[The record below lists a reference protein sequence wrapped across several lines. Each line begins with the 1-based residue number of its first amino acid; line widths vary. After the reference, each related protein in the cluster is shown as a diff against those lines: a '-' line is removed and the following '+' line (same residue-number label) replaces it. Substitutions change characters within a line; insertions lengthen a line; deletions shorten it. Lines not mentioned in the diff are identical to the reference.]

1 MWKQPFESK
10 KELRESYLKMPP
22 EALLIRKMGPNIAV
36 DAEEDKT
43 QLDAVDLYRHWDD
56 SALLFGVQK
65 HLRSRC

>member
-1 MWKQPFESK
+1 
-10 KELRESYLKMPP
+10 MPP
-22 EALLIRKMGPNIAV
+22 EVLLIRKMGPNIAV